1 MSRIALTDLDAV
13 MAIARRGTFRA
24 AAVELGVSTTALS
37 HAVAK
42 FEASLG
48 VRLFNRTSRSVALT
62 DAGQLFIARMGPSL
76 QGVHDALTEV
86 RSRRETPSGVLRI
99 NAPPFAGL
107 AILTPLVLEF
117 LRRYPEMHVDLVTE
131 GRLIDIVAEGFDIG
145 VRVAHLI
152 PNDMIALSLG
162 QPQRYAVVASPGY
175 LANREEPREPADLQ
189 NHPCIRVRLPDGSLY
204 RWHLEKQGEVVH
216 PQIDGPLTLD
226 EASLAR
232 AAVLENVGIGFFLE
246 QNVMDDI
253 AAGRLVRLLS
263 DWTPP
268 FPGLCLYYPGRRNP
282 SAGLAAF
289 LALAREVAKPSSP
302 AGRG

>member
-24 AAVELGVSTTALS
+24 AAIELGVSTTALS

-99 NAPPFAGL
+99 NAPPFAGR

-152 PNDMIALSLG
+152 PNDMIALSSGSRSAMRWSPPGLSG
-162 QPQRYAVVASPGY
+162 QPRGAARAGRSAKSSVHSRAAAGRLSLSLASGK
-175 LANREEPREPADLQ
+175 A
-189 NHPCIRVRLPDGSLY
+189 
-204 RWHLEKQGEVVH
+204 GEVVH

-226 EASLAR
+226 EASLVR
-232 AAVLENVGIGFFLE
+232 AAVLENVGIGFFW
-246 QNVMDDI
+246 
-253 AAGRLVRLLS
+253 S
-263 DWTPP
+263 KT
-268 FPGLCLYYPGRRNP
+268 
-282 SAGLAAF
+282 
-289 LALAREVAKPSSP
+289 
-302 AGRG
+302 

>member
-24 AAVELGVSTTALS
+24 AAIELGVSTTALS

-86 RSRRETPSGVLRI
+86 RSRRETPSGVLWI
-99 NAPPFAGL
+99 NAPPFAGR

-162 QPQRYAVVASPGY
+162 QPQRYAVVASRAIWPT
-175 LANREEPREPADLQ
+175 ARRRASRQ
-189 NHPCIRVRLPDGSLY
+189 ICKIIRAFACGCRTALSIAGIWKSRG
-204 RWHLEKQGEVVH
+204 RWS
-216 PQIDGPLTLD
+216 IRR
-226 EASLAR
+226 SMAR
-232 AAVLENVGIGFFLE
+232 
-246 QNVMDDI
+246 
-253 AAGRLVRLLS
+253 
-263 DWTPP
+263 
-268 FPGLCLYYPGRRNP
+268 
-282 SAGLAAF
+282 
-289 LALAREVAKPSSP
+289 
-302 AGRG
+302 